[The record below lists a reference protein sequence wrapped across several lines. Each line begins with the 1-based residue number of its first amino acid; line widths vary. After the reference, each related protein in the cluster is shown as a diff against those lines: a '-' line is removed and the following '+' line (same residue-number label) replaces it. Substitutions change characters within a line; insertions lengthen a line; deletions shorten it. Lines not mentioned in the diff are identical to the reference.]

1 MQKRQS
7 CVKKQNASLPFK
19 LLAAP
24 NGLRC
29 KSCLI
34 AFYCT
39 LLKQSAIAVCVGLM
53 VCEWAN
59 VVKGLLLAIL
69 HNTNYRTNSK
79 FRPLTGSLP
88 ASNPA
93 TLRFVGVIAGFV
105 L

>member
-1 MQKRQS
+1 MYKIILGFSLS
-7 CVKKQNASLPFK
+7 CFF
-19 LLAAP
+19 
-24 NGLRC
+24 
-29 KSCLI
+29 I
-34 AFYCT
+34 AYGAERSREQAIAE
-39 LLKQSAIAVCVGLM
+39 LKQSAIAVCVGLM